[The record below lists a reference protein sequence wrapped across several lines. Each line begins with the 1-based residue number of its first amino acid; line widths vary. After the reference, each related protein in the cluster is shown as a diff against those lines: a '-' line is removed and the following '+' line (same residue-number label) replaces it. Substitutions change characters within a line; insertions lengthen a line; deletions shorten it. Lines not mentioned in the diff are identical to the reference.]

1 VQCFGKSARPSPER
15 ATGAEAERRRLA
27 ALSFARTFAMPIHP
41 EGTTCRFNW
50 GRNGIERRD

>member
-1 VQCFGKSARPSPER
+1 VQCFGKSARLSPER
-15 ATGAEAERRRLA
+15 AAGAEAERRRLA
-27 ALSFARTFAMPIHP
+27 ALSFARAFGMPIHP